1 MTFQAMRNT
10 GKLIDS
16 PYGRRGGTLL
26 LVLNRTTVDYFS
38 LDVEGPELQV
48 LKIIPFDKV
57 DIKVLTV
64 EFLHTKEGK
73 VQLQQ
78 FMLSK
83 EYSSVMEILH
93 PGGFPTDIVFVK
105 QETCCKTLYSHSQTL
120 CFFPTFPNIQII
132 LKEKTLKNTGGK
144 SSQSLFGSCIT
155 VAAIISKTHDGKHLC

>member
-48 LKIIPFDKV
+48 LKTIPFDKV

-64 EFLHTKEGK
+64 EFLHTKKGK

-83 EYSSVMEILH
+83 GYSSVMEILH
-93 PGGFPTDIVFVK
+93 PGGFPADIVFVK
-105 QETCCKTLYSHSQTL
+105 QETCCKTLYSHSQNTL
-120 CFFPTFPNIQII
+120 LLPNISQHSDYF
-132 LKEKTLKNTGGK
+132 KRKNFK
-144 SSQSLFGSCIT
+144 
-155 VAAIISKTHDGKHLC
+155 KYRW